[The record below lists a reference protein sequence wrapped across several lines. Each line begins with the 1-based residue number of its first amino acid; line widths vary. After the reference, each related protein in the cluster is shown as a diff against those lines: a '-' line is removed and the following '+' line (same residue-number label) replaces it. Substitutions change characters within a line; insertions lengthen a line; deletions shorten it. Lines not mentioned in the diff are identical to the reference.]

1 MGSEERIFFCFP
13 LESLKNIHE
22 PPQMFVVKYEEWVE
36 GNGIWV
42 CVCPLLN
49 LNSIQWGFFR
59 AELCGSARL

>member
-49 LNSIQWGFFR
+49 LN
-59 AELCGSARL
+59 